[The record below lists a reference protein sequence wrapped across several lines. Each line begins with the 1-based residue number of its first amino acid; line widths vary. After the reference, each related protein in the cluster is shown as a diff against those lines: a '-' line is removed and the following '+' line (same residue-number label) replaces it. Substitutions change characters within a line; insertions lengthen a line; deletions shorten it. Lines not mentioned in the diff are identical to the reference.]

1 MKHAGP
7 ATLTLLEPLLV
18 QLRSFGGL
26 VERTPGSFYKKSK
39 AYLHFHDD
47 PAGLFA
53 DVKLDAST
61 FTRLEVTTQAQ
72 QKMLLALVAQN
83 LTGN

>member
-18 QLRSFGGL
+18 QLRSCGGL

-39 AYLHFHDD
+39 AYLHFHED